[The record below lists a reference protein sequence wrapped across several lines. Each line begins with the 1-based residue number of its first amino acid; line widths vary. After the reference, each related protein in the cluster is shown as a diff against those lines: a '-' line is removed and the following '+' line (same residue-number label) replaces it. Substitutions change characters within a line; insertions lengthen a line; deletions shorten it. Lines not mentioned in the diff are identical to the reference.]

1 MSVLEIK
8 KIAEIICQHHP
19 LQKHLPPILASHRY
33 CVIIGAYPSGSLLHL
48 LLRKMSVWTFV
59 LARTNVTQIFGI
71 PGRMS
76 TPKFGPALMSEHHFS
91 LSLNGQCHSKALLAI
106 YSSLKYES
114 EPQMCFNKL
123 YKGENIT
130 VHLSEY
136 FASFHQWFTQIC
148 CILMFLEGFQRGL
161 LMLPC
166 FLFPSSAKADSKK
179 VYKWGSEHPSC
190 LLHAPC
196 MACTGCVDG
205 ACTVHRT
212 YIGCTD
218 VKLHTFSQ

>member
-1 MSVLEIK
+1 MSVRI
-8 KIAEIICQHHP
+8 
-19 LQKHLPPILASHRY
+19 
-33 CVIIGAYPSGSLLHL
+33 
-48 LLRKMSVWTFV
+48 FD
-59 LARTNVTQIFGI
+59 LARTNVTQIFGL
-71 PGRMS
+71 PGQMS
-76 TPKFGPALMSEHHFS
+76 TPKFGPSLMSEHHFLMS
-91 LSLNGQCHSKALLAI
+91 PLSKWTMSLKGTPSSIFWSKIWVYLSLL
-106 YSSLKYES
+106 ES

-136 FASFHQWFTQIC
+136 FSSFHQWFTQIC
-148 CILMFLEGFQRGL
+148 CILIFLEGFQRGL

-179 VYKWGSEHPSC
+179 VYKWGSEHPLC

-196 MACTGCVDG
+196 MACTVCVDG
-205 ACTVHRT
+205 ACTMHRT

-218 VKLHTFSQ
+218 VKLHPFS